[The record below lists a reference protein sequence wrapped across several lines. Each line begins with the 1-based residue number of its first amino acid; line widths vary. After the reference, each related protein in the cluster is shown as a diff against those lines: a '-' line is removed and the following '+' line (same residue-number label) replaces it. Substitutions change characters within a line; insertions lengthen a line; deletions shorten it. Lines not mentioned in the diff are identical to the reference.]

1 MSEENQQLLT
11 FSENLILSN
20 QPIELQYLVQLLEV
34 GLVEEV
40 VDIGLSIVLT
50 LFPTDA
56 FVRTMIGS
64 NMVQMKLKMFSVRMI

>member
-20 QPIELQYLVQLLEV
+20 QLIEFQYLVQLLEV